1 MEAFENI
8 SVIWFVI
15 GLAFFLLE
23 FVLPGFILFFFGIG
37 AWIVG
42 ATTLFTDIPLSA
54 QLAIFLISSIVTV
67 AVFRNWVK
75 RKLGMNRA
83 TADVLE
89 DEFLGKSALCISAIA
104 PGANGKVEFKGASWE
119 ATSTDHINAGE
130 TIIITGNQSI
140 LLIVRSTK
148 TI

>member
-15 GLAFFLLE
+15 GLLFFVLE

-42 ATTLFTDIPLSA
+42 VTTLFTDISLSA
-54 QLAIFLISSIVTV
+54 QLVIFLVSSIVTV
-67 AVFRNWVK
+67 VFFRNWVK
-75 RKLGMNRA
+75 KKLGMNRA

-89 DEFLGKSALCISAIA
+89 DEFVGKTALCISAIA
-104 PGANGKVEFKGASWE
+104 PGANGKIEFKGASWD
-119 ATSTDHINAGE
+119 ASSTDNINAGE
-130 TIIITGNQSI
+130 TVIITGNKSI

>member
-23 FVLPGFILFFFGIG
+23 FVIPGFILFFFGIG

-42 ATTLFTDIPLSA
+42 VTTLFADISLSA
-54 QLAIFLISSIVTV
+54 QLAIFLISSIATV
-67 AVFRNWVK
+67 AIFRKWVK
-75 RKLGMNRA
+75 KRLGMNRA
-83 TADVLE
+83 APSVLE
-89 DEFLGKSALCISAIA
+89 DEFVGKTALCLSAIA
-104 PGANGKVEFKGASWE
+104 PGANGKIEFKGASWD
-119 ATSTDHINAGE
+119 AASTDHINAGE
-130 TIIITGNQSI
+130 TVIITGNQSI